1 MTNALYDG
9 ANYGAATYGSGT
21 YGYPVGSGTPRRRNR
36 LSKDQA
42 RLLVALEA
50 EQEALEAAERQRA
63 LQAQEQAARVLADA
77 RRREATR
84 NRKIAAQDPLPNFVD
99 APTITDAVLLP
110 SMAER
115 ARIARQRNDE
125 EALLS
130 MLMDL

>member
-1 MTNALYDG
+1 MVLYDG
-9 ANYGAATYGSGT
+9 ATYGAATYGSGT
-21 YGYPVGSGTPRRRNR
+21 YGYPVGSGHVRRNR
-36 LSKDQA
+36 LSKEQA

>member
-1 MTNALYDG
+1 MVLYDG
-9 ANYGAATYGSGT
+9 ATYGAATYGSGT
-21 YGYPVGSGTPRRRNR
+21 YGYPVGSGHVRRNR

>member
-1 MTNALYDG
+1 MVLYDG
-9 ANYGAATYGSGT
+9 ATYGAATYGSGT
-21 YGYPVGSGTPRRRNR
+21 YGYPVGSGHVRRNR
-36 LSKDQA
+36 LSKEQA

-63 LQAQEQAARVLADA
+63 LQAQEQAARALADA
-77 RRREATR
+77 RRRKATR

-110 SMAER
+110 SMVER

>member
-1 MTNALYDG
+1 MVLYDG
-9 ANYGAATYGSGT
+9 ATYGAATYGSGT
-21 YGYPVGSGTPRRRNR
+21 YGYPVGSGHVRRNR
-36 LSKDQA
+36 LSKEQA

-50 EQEALEAAERQRA
+50 EQESLEAAERQRA
-63 LQAQEQAARVLADA
+63 LQAQEQAARALADA

>member
-1 MTNALYDG
+1 MVLYDG
-9 ANYGAATYGSGT
+9 ATYGAATYGSGT
-21 YGYPVGSGTPRRRNR
+21 YGYPVGSGHVRSNR

>member
-21 YGYPVGSGTPRRRNR
+21 YGYPVGSGPGRRNR

-50 EQEALEAAERQRA
+50 EQEAFEAAERQRA
-63 LQAQEQAARVLADA
+63 LQTQEQAARALADA
-77 RRREATR
+77 RRREITR
-84 NRKIAAQDPLPNFVD
+84 NRKIAAQDPLPSFVD

-110 SMAER
+110 SAAER
-115 ARIARQRNDE
+115 ARLARQRNDE
-125 EALLS
+125 EALLM
-130 MLMDL
+130 MLVDL

>member
-1 MTNALYDG
+1 MALYDG
-9 ANYGAATYGSGT
+9 ATYGAATYGSGT
-21 YGYPVGSGTPRRRNR
+21 YGYPVGSGHVRRNR

>member
-1 MTNALYDG
+1 MVLYDG
-9 ANYGAATYGSGT
+9 ATYGAATYGSGT
-21 YGYPVGSGTPRRRNR
+21 YGYPVGSGHVRRNR
-36 LSKDQA
+36 LSKEQA

-50 EQEALEAAERQRA
+50 EQEAFEAAERQRA
-63 LQAQEQAARVLADA
+63 LQAQEQAARALADA
-77 RRREATR
+77 RRQEVTR

>member
-1 MTNALYDG
+1 MVLYDG
-9 ANYGAATYGSGT
+9 ATYGAATYGSGT
-21 YGYPVGSGTPRRRNR
+21 YGYPVGSGHVRRNR
-36 LSKDQA
+36 LSKEQA

-63 LQAQEQAARVLADA
+63 LQAQEQAARALADA

>member
-1 MTNALYDG
+1 MVLYDG
-9 ANYGAATYGSGT
+9 ATYGAATYGSGT
-21 YGYPVGSGTPRRRNR
+21 YGYPVGSGHVRRNR
-36 LSKDQA
+36 LSKEQA

-50 EQEALEAAERQRA
+50 EQEAFEAAERQRA
-63 LQAQEQAARVLADA
+63 LQVQEQAARALADA

>member
-1 MTNALYDG
+1 LTDALYDG

-21 YGYPVGSGTPRRRNR
+21 YGYPVGSGPGRRNR

-63 LQAQEQAARVLADA
+63 LQAQEQAARALADA
-77 RRREATR
+77 RRREITR

-99 APTITDAVLLP
+99 APIITDAVLLP
-110 SMAER
+110 SAAER
-115 ARIARQRNDE
+115 ARLARQRNDE
-125 EALLS
+125 EALLM
-130 MLMDL
+130 MLVDL

>member
-1 MTNALYDG
+1 MALYDG
-9 ANYGAATYGSGT
+9 ATYGAATYGSGT
-21 YGYPVGSGTPRRRNR
+21 YGYPVGSGHVRSNR